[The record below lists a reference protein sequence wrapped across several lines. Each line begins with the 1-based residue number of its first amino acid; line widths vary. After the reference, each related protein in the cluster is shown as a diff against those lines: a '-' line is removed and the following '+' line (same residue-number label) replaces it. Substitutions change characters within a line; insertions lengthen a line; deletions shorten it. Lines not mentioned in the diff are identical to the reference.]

1 MEKLILLT
9 VLGFENS
16 GKSTLLNSLL
26 GGRLAYCNYNVCKNC
41 TFLCDHMHTR
51 IKSTLVHGYHMDLI
65 YSQLH

>member
-26 GGRLAYCNYNVCKNC
+26 GGRLVYCDYNVCKSC
-41 TFLCDHMHTR
+41 TACVNTR
-51 IKSTLVHGYHMDLI
+51 IKSTLVHGYHMGLI

>member
-26 GGRLAYCNYNVCKNC
+26 GGKLAYCDYSVCKTVHPCVN
-41 TFLCDHMHTR
+41 TR
-51 IKSTLVHGYHMDLI
+51 IKSTLVHGYHMGI
-65 YSQLH
+65 TWV